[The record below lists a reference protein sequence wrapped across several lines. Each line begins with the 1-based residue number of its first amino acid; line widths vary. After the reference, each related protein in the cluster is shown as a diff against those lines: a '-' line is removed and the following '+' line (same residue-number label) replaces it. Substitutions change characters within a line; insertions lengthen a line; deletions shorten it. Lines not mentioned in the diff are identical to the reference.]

1 MTIVEQIDRDLTE
14 ALKAREAERLG
25 ALRMV
30 KTALKLRETEVPGSL
45 GDEEALR
52 VLNTLIKQRRD
63 AAEQFRAAGR
73 EDLAQKEEREAK
85 VIQGYLPTA
94 ASSEEMVRVVE
105 EAVAETGATS
115 PKDMGAVMKAARARL
130 PGQDRRR
137 KGPLRPRE
145 GAPRVVTRS
154 PPGRRPVPRTSPQP
168 YLASLTRGTPAA
180 SVDGFTGFQVCPIG
194 GQEGRRCETA
204 ATPSL

>member
-1 MTIVEQIDRDLTE
+1 MTIVQRIDQDLTE

-45 GDEEALR
+45 GDEDAFR

-85 VIQGYLPTA
+85 IIQAYLPGA
-94 ASSEEMVRVVE
+94 ASTEDMARAVE

-115 PKDMGAVMKAARARL
+115 AKDMGAVMKAARARL
-130 PGQDRRR
+130 QGQTIDGKALSDLV
-137 KGPLRPRE
+137 KGRLPR
-145 GAPRVVTRS
+145 
-154 PPGRRPVPRTSPQP
+154 
-168 YLASLTRGTPAA
+168 
-180 SVDGFTGFQVCPIG
+180 
-194 GQEGRRCETA
+194 
-204 ATPSL
+204 